1 MTFFSETNSLIENTE
16 TVFSIINTII
26 TCIGVLMAYK
36 WLRRR
41 NLERAHD
48 AANDFLDEM
57 TAIELKVLT
66 LEIEVVR
73 TVNTIRR
80 SIEHEIDTDYVKEC
94 LTMMNKASLIR
105 LSFFDKY
112 ERIHRRNVKIKPAGK
127 YKELEEHLINYTSF
141 LSKIFQTAAD
151 GFCKTENTDDLK
163 SIFNELNAHRENI
176 NIMTKNLSIA
186 CGRNQGITFNEYF
199 SF

>member
-1 MTFFSETNSLIENTE
+1 
-16 TVFSIINTII
+16 
-26 TCIGVLMAYK
+26 MAYK

-80 SIEHEIDTDYVKEC
+80 SIEHEIDTDYVKKEC
-94 LTMMNKASLIR
+94 LTMMNKATLIR
-105 LSFFDKY
+105 LSFF
-112 ERIHRRNVKIKPAGK
+112 
-127 YKELEEHLINYTSF
+127 
-141 LSKIFQTAAD
+141 
-151 GFCKTENTDDLK
+151 
-163 SIFNELNAHRENI
+163 
-176 NIMTKNLSIA
+176 
-186 CGRNQGITFNEYF
+186 
-199 SF
+199 

>member
-80 SIEHEIDTDYVKEC
+80 SIEYEIDTDYVKEC
-94 LTMMNKASLIR
+94 LTMMNKATLIR
-105 LSFFDKY
+105 LSFFNKY

>member
-1 MTFFSETNSLIENTE
+1 MTFFSQTNGLIENTE
-16 TVFSIINTII
+16 TVFSIINAII
-26 TCIGVLMAYK
+26 TGVGVGVAYK
-36 WLRRR
+36 WLSRR

-94 LTMMNKASLIR
+94 LTMMNKATLIR
-105 LSFFDKY
+105 LSFFNKY

-151 GFCKTENTDDLK
+151 GFCKTENTNDLK
-163 SIFNELNAHRENI
+163 SIFNELNAHRANI

>member
-94 LTMMNKASLIR
+94 LTMMNKATLIR
-105 LSFFDKY
+105 LSFFNKY

>member
-1 MTFFSETNSLIENTE
+1 
-16 TVFSIINTII
+16 
-26 TCIGVLMAYK
+26 
-36 WLRRR
+36 
-41 NLERAHD
+41 
-48 AANDFLDEM
+48 
-57 TAIELKVLT
+57 
-66 LEIEVVR
+66 
-73 TVNTIRR
+73 
-80 SIEHEIDTDYVKEC
+80 
-94 LTMMNKASLIR
+94 MNKATLIR
-105 LSFFDKY
+105 LSFFNKY
-112 ERIHRRNVKIKPAGK
+112 ERIHRRNVKIKPERK

>member
-1 MTFFSETNSLIENTE
+1 MTFFSQTNGFIENTE

-26 TCIGVLMAYK
+26 TGVGVGVAYK
-36 WLRRR
+36 WLSRR

-57 TAIELKVLT
+57 TAIPLKALT
-66 LEIEVVR
+66 LEIEVVK
-73 TVNTIRR
+73 TVVAIGR
-80 SIEHEIDTDYVKEC
+80 SIEREIDTDYAEEC
-94 LTMMNKASLIR
+94 LNLMNKANTIK
-105 LSFFDKY
+105 LSFFNKY
-112 ERIHRRNVKIKPAGK
+112 ERVHRRNVKIKPEVK

-151 GFCKTENTDDLK
+151 RFCRAENTNGLK
-163 SIFNELNAHRENI
+163 SVFNELNAHRGNI

-186 CGRNQGITFNEYF
+186 CGKNQEITFNEYF

>member
-1 MTFFSETNSLIENTE
+1 MTFFSQTNSLIENTE

-26 TCIGVLMAYK
+26 TGVGVGVAYK
-36 WLRRR
+36 WLSRR

-57 TAIELKVLT
+57 TAIPLKALT
-66 LEIEVVR
+66 LEIEVVK
-73 TVNTIRR
+73 TVVAIGR
-80 SIEHEIDTDYVKEC
+80 SIEREIDTDYAEEC
-94 LTMMNKASLIR
+94 LNLMNKANTIK
-105 LSFFDKY
+105 LSFFNKY
-112 ERIHRRNVKIKPAGK
+112 ERVHRRNVKIKPEVK

-151 GFCKTENTDDLK
+151 GFCRSENTDSLK
-163 SIFNELNAHRENI
+163 SVFNALNAHRENI

-186 CGRNQGITFNEYF
+186 CGRNQEITFNEYF
-199 SF
+199 LF

>member
-94 LTMMNKASLIR
+94 LTMMNKATLIR
-105 LSFFDKY
+105 LSFFNKY
-112 ERIHRRNVKIKPAGK
+112 EKIHRRNVKIKPAGK